1 MNKFEWLHRL
11 IGFNTV
17 SSNSNLGFIQEIAVW
32 FESHQI
38 ETTIIPG
45 TTDDKANLLATLPAS
60 NGNRQGGL
68 LLSGHT
74 DVVPV
79 AGQLWETD
87 PFQAVEKDGRIYGR
101 GACDMKGFLAV
112 MLSLVP
118 EIKSYTLHKPVHFA
132 FTCDEEIG
140 CLGVDFVAEHLKKI
154 KLQPEGCIIGEPSG
168 MKPIVG
174 EKSRR
179 VYHCQVQGKAAHSSM
194 VTEGC
199 NAIEYASR
207 LITYI
212 NDLFNHL
219 KTIGPFD
226 DAFNIPY
233 STLSTNLISGGNASN
248 IIPGLCEFMLEIR
261 YIPEFPLEHFRSQ
274 VENHINE
281 QLLPEM
287 QKTFKEAA
295 IYFDQVSDASGF
307 TAREDAAITHL
318 LRTVTGVKERL
329 KVSYAT
335 EASAFQDMGIPT
347 IICGPGDIAEAHRPN
362 EFVTLDQ
369 LTICEHVLKNVI
381 HFFCGQAAC

>member
-1 MNKFEWLHRL
+1 MNTIEWLHRL

-17 SSNSNLGFIQEIAVW
+17 SSNSNLDLIDAVADW
-32 FESHQI
+32 FKSHQI
-38 ETTIIPG
+38 EATIIPG
-45 TTDDKANLLATLPAS
+45 TADDKANLLATLPAS
-60 NGNRQGGL
+60 NGSRQGGL

-79 AGQLWETD
+79 TGQLWDTD
-87 PFQAVEKDGRIYGR
+87 PFSAVEKDGRIYGR
-101 GACDMKGFLAV
+101 GACDMKGYLAV
-112 MLSLVP
+112 MLAIAP
-118 EIKSYTLHKPVHFA
+118 EIKHYALQKPVHFA

-140 CLGVDFVAEHLKKI
+140 CLGVDFLAEYLQQI
-154 KLQPEGCIIGEPSG
+154 KLKPEGCIIGEPSS

-207 LITYI
+207 LICYI

-233 STLSTNLISGGNASN
+233 STISTNLISGGNASN

-274 VENHINE
+274 IENHINE
-281 QLLPEM
+281 QLLPDM
-287 QKTFKEAA
+287 RKTCHDAA
-295 IYFDQVSDASGF
+295 IYFDQVSDALGF

-318 LRTVTGVKERL
+318 LRTITGVKERL

-335 EASAFQDMGIPT
+335 EAGAFQDMGIPT
-347 IICGPGDIAEAHRPN
+347 IICGPGDIAQAHRPN
-362 EFVTLDQ
+362 EFVTLDE

-381 HFFCGQAAC
+381 QFFCGSGVN